1 VTGISNAAATLL
13 RHCTCFW
20 SPSVIAK
27 GISYYADASIIERL
41 SMEQAALEDARS
53 NLIRIGLIAW
63 QKPLYQVL
71 GLDNEKRKKPIPR
84 TGMDKPLS
92 LGQILK
98 MAGEGAS

>member
-1 VTGISNAAATLL
+1 M
-13 RHCTCFW
+13 
-20 SPSVIAK
+20 
-27 GISYYADASIIERL
+27 D
-41 SMEQAALEDARS
+41 QAALEDARN

-71 GLDNEKRKKPIPR
+71 ALDIEKREKPMPR